1 MKLADYAGHPAAAR
15 QLSARTQSPE
25 VENAR

>member
-1 MKLADYAGHPAAAR
+1 MKLADYAGHLAAAL
-15 QLSARTQSPE
+15 QLSARTQSPK